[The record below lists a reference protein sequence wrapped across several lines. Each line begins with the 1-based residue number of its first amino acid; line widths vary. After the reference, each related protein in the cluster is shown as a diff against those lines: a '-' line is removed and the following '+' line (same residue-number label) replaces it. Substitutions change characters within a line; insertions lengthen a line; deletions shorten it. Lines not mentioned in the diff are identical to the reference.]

1 MQVITFFFWLTLSLI
16 FYAYLGYPLLLA
28 LFVWVKERV
37 RPVSI
42 KQQVSWPSVTLI
54 IAAYNEADCITEKLQ
69 NALALDYPPALLEI
83 WVVTDGSTD
92 QTRELVLQFPS
103 VKCFHLAER
112 RGKIH
117 AIQRVME
124 EVRSAWVIFTDANAM
139 LEPMS
144 MKALMLAGSV
154 SEVGVVAGEKR
165 VRKRGAAGGG
175 ESLYWRYEAFVKELE
190 GRLYAVTGTAG
201 ELYAVRT
208 ALFSAVPEDTI
219 SDDLEIGWAIVQK
232 GYRIAYAAA
241 AVSYE
246 EEMADG
252 QSAFNRRVRV
262 ATGSVQSVWRLIRE
276 GKPGWHAFFWWE
288 VISHR
293 VFRTLIVPYCL
304 PLLYCLNFLLL
315 EEGRIYAL
323 FFLLQTSM
331 YLVAALIWFSAS
343 PRSVIALLNGVFFFV
358 MVHIA
363 MIKGGW
369 LFLRGRHTVL
379 WDRLPRTKV
388 TLEGKN

>member
-37 RPVSI
+37 RPVSV

-92 QTRELVLQFPS
+92 QTRELVLQFPR

-117 AIQRVME
+117 AIQRVMG
-124 EVRSAWVIFTDANAM
+124 EVRSAWVVFTDANAM

-144 MKALMLAGSV
+144 IKALMLAGSV

-246 EEMADG
+246 EEMADD
-252 QSAFNRRVRV
+252 QSAFNRRARV

-276 GKPGWHAFFWWE
+276 GKTGWHAFFWWE